1 MSHFETIAEPM
12 LDAHVGRQATP
23 TVLNRIMATILS
35 SGTQSDRSLYV
46 HTDEGAVLEIEGS
59 VQTMALRQF
68 LVPGHRVLI
77 VVSSVDVE
85 ISAPRSRSSLSAE
98 RMGGESGLEGKS
110 RWRGLCDGKILG
122 QPVTLTSTHVAPWT
136 NRLVQT
142 WDPVSVSIAP
152 SAVRLMPLGVCARLR
167 MRLFTSP
174 TRSLAVEP
182 KNPSQSG
189 KGIHPSQ

>member
-1 MSHFETIAEPM
+1 M
-12 LDAHVGRQATP
+12 GRQATP

-85 ISAPRSRSSLSAE
+85 IGAPRSRNCYLLNEWAGRVVLRE
-98 RMGGESGLEGKS
+98 NR
-110 RWRGLCDGKILG
+110 DGVAFVTVKILG